1 MLSYDMDKPKLI
13 EWNSLEF
20 FITNVQP
27 EIDYY
32 KETRRIAAEQ
42 LLSWRSII

>member
-1 MLSYDMDKPKLI
+1 MGEPKMI

-20 FITNVQP
+20 FITKVPP